1 MYQVLIVDDEEIV
14 CRGMAQFV
22 KWEKCGFEVAGI
34 AASVDEALRMLKKC
48 QLTWC
53 LQISVCRKI
62 GDRSIERSAGT
73 VSRCKNGCVKW
84 V

>member
-53 LQISVCRKI
+53 LQISVCRKNR
-62 GDRSIERSAGT
+62 GSIY
-73 VSRCKNGCVKW
+73 
-84 V
+84 